1 MSGDRLAQ
9 ADRWLHDYTARPH
22 PDLGRD
28 GVVCPYMVKALRR
41 QYVTMVGYDARRG
54 DEPLLDLA
62 RELRSGLLRRAE
74 ELGSDRIYL
83 VALAVPQGLP
93 EPELKAMVGRA
104 HAALKPEFVA
114 MGLMVGDFWPEHD
127 TIGLHNDDFRPF
139 TSPLSMLGMRHI
151 VPADLNFFIKH
162 EPTAADRLRQL
173 EHYERNLGPRL
184 NEFWRERL
192 DEALAGTR
200 AELGR

>member
-1 MSGDRLAQ
+1 MSGERLAQ
-9 ADRWLHDYTARPH
+9 ADQWLHEYTAQPH

-41 QYVTMVGYDARRG
+41 KYVTMVDFEAGRG
-54 DEPLLDLA
+54 DEALLTLA
-62 RELRSGLLRRAE
+62 RQLRAGLLARAE
-74 ELGSDRIYL
+74 EIGSDRIYL
-83 VALAVPQGLP
+83 VALAVPRGLP

-114 MGLMVGDFWPEHD
+114 QGLMVGDFWPEHE

-139 TSPLSMLGMRHI
+139 TAPLSMLGMRHI
-151 VPADLNFFIKH
+151 VAADLNFFIKH
-162 EPTAADRLRQL
+162 EPTAQARLEQL

-184 NEFWRERL
+184 NEYWSERL
-192 DEALAGTR
+192 VEALDQTRRELAG
-200 AELGR
+200 